1 VSHSEIGEPRV
12 CRFPKWHVWTRPC
25 VSPKIPEMRID
36 RELPG
41 WSNLRRGATLIGIG
55 VTLCLTIFLMDEAR
69 LAIESGATLM
79 LVAQEAGDLRPG
91 ADVWLA
97 GVQAGV
103 VTEIRFLE
111 DAPHESPHLAI
122 RAVLSREAAR
132 ALRRDAGATIQPS
145 GLLAPFVVD
154 LTAGRGGQPPYD
166 FADTLRAEISVTTRA
181 IVALGDSL
189 RRVLKELQP
198 IVDRLKR
205 DVRAGGGTLAELT
218 TRPAPFFALRED
230 LARLRSLTS
239 HPGSL
244 ERLARDT
251 ALVAA
256 LRRSSDRLEMVAERS
271 VSGRDSRERV
281 RRSLRSLSE
290 NVDALGRRLAAARG
304 TAGRAAHD
312 TELDLQLHL
321 LRARLDTVK
330 SELARNP
337 LAWLRFRLF

>member
-1 VSHSEIGEPRV
+1 M
-12 CRFPKWHVWTRPC
+12 
-25 VSPKIPEMRID
+25 SPKIREMRID

-55 VTLCLTIFLMDEAR
+55 VTLCLTIFFMDEAR

-205 DVRAGGGTLAELT
+205 DVRAGGGTLAELA

-312 TELDLQLHL
+312 TELDLQARL

>member
-1 VSHSEIGEPRV
+1 M
-12 CRFPKWHVWTRPC
+12 W
-25 VSPKIPEMRID
+25 EMRID
-36 RELPG
+36 REPPG
-41 WSNLRRGATLIGIG
+41 WSDLRRGATLIGIG
-55 VTLCLTIFLMDEAR
+55 VTLCATIFFMDEAR

-79 LVAQEAGDLRPG
+79 LVAREAGDLRPG

-103 VTEIRFLE
+103 VTEIRFIE
-111 DAPHESPHLAI
+111 DASHESPHLTI

-132 ALRRDAGATIQPS
+132 ALRRDAAATILPS

-154 LTAGRGGQPPYD
+154 LAPGEGGQPPYD
-166 FADTLRAEISVTTRA
+166 FADTLQAEISVTTRT

-189 RRVLKELQP
+189 RRVLEEIEP
-198 IVDRLKR
+198 VVDRLR
-205 DVRAGGGTLAELT
+205 SDVGAGGGTLAQFAA
-218 TRPAPFFALRED
+218 RPAAFVALRDD

-251 ALVAA
+251 ALAA
-256 LRRSSDRLEMVAERS
+256 AVRRSWDRLEMVAERS
-271 VSGRDSRERV
+271 VSGRDSRERA

-290 NVDALGRRLAAARG
+290 NANALGRRLAAAQG

-312 TELDLQLHL
+312 TELDLQARL
-321 LRARLDTVK
+321 LRARLETVK